1 MAQNWI
7 HYIKNL
13 ARSCLHPMRGS
24 LPVVEAMLNQIPVI
38 ASDIPVFKEVT
49 GNYPT
54 YFKTG
59 DKKDLAKVLLKTKKT
74 NIKSH
79 DKSAWLTWDE
89 SIKIYSE
96 KILSLYEKII
106 KQ

>member
-13 ARSCLHPMRGS
+13 ARSCLHPMRGGS
-24 LPVVEAMLNQIPVI
+24 SSGIEAMLNQIPVI
-38 ASDIPVFKEVT
+38 ASGIPVFKEVT
-49 GNYPT
+49 DNYST

-79 DKSAWLTWDE
+79 DKSA
-89 SIKIYSE
+89 
-96 KILSLYEKII
+96 
-106 KQ
+106 